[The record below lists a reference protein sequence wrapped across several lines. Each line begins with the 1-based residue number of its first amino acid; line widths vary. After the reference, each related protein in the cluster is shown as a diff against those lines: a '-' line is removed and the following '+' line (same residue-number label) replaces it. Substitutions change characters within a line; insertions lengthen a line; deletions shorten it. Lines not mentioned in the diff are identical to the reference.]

1 MSKQLSIHDYAVISK
16 FRFQDVAET
25 EITWAFF
32 QQLKEEY
39 ELKADEKFQRNF
51 MEYKYLITLAMFMGD
66 LSTSFDRLVN
76 LIQEFNDYRDE
87 QAEQRSLLGYYDY
100 NK

>member
-16 FRFQDVAET
+16 FRFQHVAET
-25 EITWAFF
+25 EITWQFF

-51 MEYKYLITLAMFMGD
+51 MEYKWLITMAMFMGD
-66 LSTSFDRLVN
+66 LQISFDRLVN
-76 LIQEFNDYRDE
+76 LIQEYNEYRDKKNCKCIP
-87 QAEQRSLLGYYDY
+87 RF
-100 NK
+100 

>member
-16 FRFQDVAET
+16 FRFQHVAET

-39 ELKADEKFQRNF
+39 ELKADEKFQRKYLQ
-51 MEYKYLITLAMFMGD
+51 YKYLITIAMFMGD
-66 LSTSFDRLVN
+66 LSTSFSRLVN
-76 LIQEFNDYRDE
+76 LINDFNNYRDE
-87 QAEQRSLLGYYDY
+87 QAEH
-100 NK
+100 